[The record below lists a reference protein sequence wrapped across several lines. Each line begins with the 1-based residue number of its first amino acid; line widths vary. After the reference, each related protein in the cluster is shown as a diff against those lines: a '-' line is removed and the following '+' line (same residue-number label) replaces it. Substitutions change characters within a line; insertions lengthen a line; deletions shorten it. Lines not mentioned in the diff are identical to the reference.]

1 MTDFLNFFLLGRCFF
16 YGRAFYVKSD
26 KYVII
31 IIAVI
36 LAFNNTQVSF
46 ILSAIFIFK
55 HTKKKTQQQHGIH
68 SYK

>member
-46 ILSAIFIFK
+46 ILSGYIYFQTHTQKNPTTTWKAFI
-55 HTKKKTQQQHGIH
+55 
-68 SYK
+68 